1 MQYRF
6 VGLVLFLPLALL
18 LGCSAGEDV
27 NGAGNHSARSG
38 RTATGGEQASP
49 QAISVK
55 ASRALS
61 EPISTYIV
69 SNTTIE
75 PIRKVAVY
83 AKLDAIIEEIFT
95 EEGVAVRQGDGLL
108 HLEDREIRNKHEQAD
123 IAVGQAKVQLEQ
135 AEVKAALSAADHA
148 RAQDLFEQK
157 LISKQEFDQASLS
170 NRTDRLGYSS
180 AQQQYETALAQLRA
194 STIQM
199 EYAEVLAPID
209 GVITERLVEA
219 GDRVNSNQEVF
230 SIEEFP
236 PLWARIFVPERQLPE
251 LRVGQEAKII
261 VETYPDEEFLSQIKM
276 ISPTIDATSG
286 TVKVTL
292 EMQEAKRLRP
302 GMFGTVYIA
311 TETRE
316 AAVVIPKRALL
327 RERDANRVFVI
338 TPNNLVEKRDVI
350 LGFTEENRVEIAEG
364 IQPGEA
370 VVTVGQEG
378 LADGYAVNILSW
390 EGASH
395 LNQPQQAFSPPPSN
409 PLAAVEASN
418 EPSRRSQV
426 SPQNGNVRPGAENR
440 RRISPERM
448 DQMMNRLLARAEVR
462 KEYESRLANDP
473 ELATNFDK
481 KAAFAQEMMGR
492 FGNRG
497 ASQRP

>member
-1 MQYRF
+1 
-6 VGLVLFLPLALL
+6 
-18 LGCSAGEDV
+18 
-27 NGAGNHSARSG
+27 
-38 RTATGGEQASP
+38 
-49 QAISVK
+49 
-55 ASRALS
+55 
-61 EPISTYIV
+61 
-69 SNTTIE
+69 
-75 PIRKVAVY
+75 
-83 AKLDAIIEEIFT
+83 
-95 EEGVAVRQGDGLL
+95 
-108 HLEDREIRNKHEQAD
+108 
-123 IAVGQAKVQLEQ
+123 
-135 AEVKAALSAADHA
+135 
-148 RAQDLFEQK
+148 
-157 LISKQEFDQASLS
+157 
-170 NRTDRLGYSS
+170 
-180 AQQQYETALAQLRA
+180 
-194 STIQM
+194 
-199 EYAEVLAPID
+199 
-209 GVITERLVEA
+209 
-219 GDRVNSNQEVF
+219 
-230 SIEEFP
+230 
-236 PLWARIFVPERQLPE
+236 
-251 LRVGQEAKII
+251 
-261 VETYPDEEFLSQIKM
+261 
-276 ISPTIDATSG
+276 
-286 TVKVTL
+286 
-292 EMQEAKRLRP
+292 
-302 GMFGTVYIA
+302 MFGTVYIA

-395 LNQPQQAFSPPPSN
+395 PNQPQQAFSPPPSN
-409 PLAAVEASN
+409 PLAAVRASN

-426 SPQNGNVRPGAENR
+426 SPQNGNFRPGAENR

-448 DQMMNRLLARAEVR
+448 DQVMNRLLARAEVR